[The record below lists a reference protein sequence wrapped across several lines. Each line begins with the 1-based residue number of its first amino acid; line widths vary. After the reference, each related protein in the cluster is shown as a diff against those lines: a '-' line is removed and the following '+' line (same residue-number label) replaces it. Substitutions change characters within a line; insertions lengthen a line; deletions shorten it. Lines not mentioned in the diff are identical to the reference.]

1 MQRKSTS
8 ANVSSTFAF
17 TTRRPVAITM
27 VVLAVVVFGLIS
39 YFLLAL
45 NLMPDITYP
54 SVTVRT
60 EYEGAAPEEVE
71 TVVSRPI
78 EQELGIV
85 GNLQNIISISKAG
98 QSDVIL
104 EFAWDADINEAIS
117 DVREKLDQVFLP
129 PEIERPIILRYDPT
143 LDPIMRIGV
152 YGEESLFYLRR
163 ISEEEIK
170 RALEQI
176 PGIAAVKVKGGLE
189 EEIRVEIV
197 EQKLAL
203 TELNITQVKNRL
215 SQENIN
221 LAGGTLKEGETEYF
235 VRTLNE
241 FTGLDEMQALIVG
254 YIDATPVYLQDIA
267 RVYKTN
273 KEREIVTKIDG
284 SEAVEIE
291 IYKAAEANIV
301 EVASFVRQRLF
312 GPAEQPADNGGR
324 AAGLAAD
331 VPPGVNFTILS
342 DQSIFI
348 ENSIAEV
355 RSAALTGGLLA
366 VLVLLVFLRNFR
378 STVIVALSIPIS
390 ILATFAPMNVMDV
403 TLNIMSLG
411 GLALGIGMLV
421 DNSIVVLESIFR
433 CREEGDDFTAAV
445 IRGTSE
451 VGGAVIASTL
461 TTIAVFFPIIFVKG
475 VAGQIFGDMALTIVF
490 SLLASLGVALVFIP
504 MLASLGGDKQQA
516 DGVGPG
522 RVVARREGPSL
533 WVNPSF
539 FSVAVD
545 FFKRAANKAWPNGFF
560 SKVSGVIRLLLSS
573 FVALFIFAFGA
584 IFFAIGIVFR
594 VFFAAIVAFVNLIGQ
609 LAGFTVVPILDWLLN
624 HVNRWITFLANEYYP
639 RVLRR
644 VIVSPLR
651 VSLSVFIPAILLGF
665 YAISNMGTTLIPEV
679 HQGEFFVEMTYPV
692 GTPVE
697 ETARRLDQLES
708 FLMADPAVAKVATV
722 AGTDKSA
729 ASTADEGENTAKI
742 TVRLVPSSDNE
753 SAEAVV
759 IEALR
764 EQMARIP
771 GVQYKISRP
780 VLFSFKS
787 PIELQLQAYNLE
799 ELRRYSEAVRD
810 RLRLVDELR
819 DVKSSIQAGNPEV
832 QIRFDRAKLAAYGLN
847 VFDVAGV
854 VRNKVRGDVP
864 TEFKDRDRKIDIRV
878 KVSEADK
885 SSLAALRRLR
895 INPQGD
901 VSIPLAAVADI
912 VLDEGPSQIRRESQQ
927 RTGLIT
933 ANLRSG
939 VSLSAATS
947 AINAVLSEMDM
958 PADMDWRIAG
968 QNKEMETSMNSLY
981 LALALAIF
989 LVYIVM
995 ASQFE
1000 SFLHPF
1006 VIIFSIPLAFV
1017 GVLLFLFL
1025 LNIPLSVVV
1034 FLGLIML
1041 AGIVVNN
1048 AIVLVDYINQ
1058 LRLRGL
1064 AREEAV
1070 VQAGQARLRPILM
1083 TTLTTVLGLLPL
1095 AIGLGDGAEIRAP
1108 MAITVVAG
1116 LSISTL
1122 LTLIVIPTVYLLL
1135 DRKEEEAHA

>member
-1 MQRKSTS
+1 M
-8 ANVSSTFAF
+8 
-17 TTRRPVAITM
+17 
-27 VVLAVVVFGLIS
+27 
-39 YFLLAL
+39 
-45 NLMPDITYP
+45 
-54 SVTVRT
+54 
-60 EYEGAAPEEVE
+60 
-71 TVVSRPI
+71 
-78 EQELGIV
+78 
-85 GNLQNIISISKAG
+85 KA
-98 QSDVIL
+98 
-104 EFAWDADINEAIS
+104 
-117 DVREKLDQVFLP
+117 K
-129 PEIERPIILRYDPT
+129 
-143 LDPIMRIGV
+143 
-152 YGEESLFYLRR
+152 
-163 ISEEEIK
+163 
-170 RALEQI
+170 
-176 PGIAAVKVKGGLE
+176 
-189 EEIRVEIV
+189 
-197 EQKLAL
+197 
-203 TELNITQVKNRL
+203 
-215 SQENIN
+215 
-221 LAGGTLKEGETEYF
+221 
-235 VRTLNE
+235 
-241 FTGLDEMQALIVG
+241 
-254 YIDATPVYLQDIA
+254 
-267 RVYKTN
+267 
-273 KEREIVTKIDG
+273 
-284 SEAVEIE
+284 
-291 IYKAAEANIV
+291 
-301 EVASFVRQRLF
+301 
-312 GPAEQPADNGGR
+312 
-324 AAGLAAD
+324 
-331 VPPGVNFTILS
+331 
-342 DQSIFI
+342 
-348 ENSIAEV
+348 
-355 RSAALTGGLLA
+355 
-366 VLVLLVFLRNFR
+366 
-378 STVIVALSIPIS
+378 
-390 ILATFAPMNVMDV
+390 
-403 TLNIMSLG
+403 
-411 GLALGIGMLV
+411 
-421 DNSIVVLESIFR
+421 
-433 CREEGDDFTAAV
+433 
-445 IRGTSE
+445 
-451 VGGAVIASTL
+451 
-461 TTIAVFFPIIFVKG
+461 
-475 VAGQIFGDMALTIVF
+475 
-490 SLLASLGVALVFIP
+490 
-504 MLASLGGDKQQA
+504 
-516 DGVGPG
+516 
-522 RVVARREGPSL
+522 
-533 WVNPSF
+533 
-539 FSVAVD
+539 
-545 FFKRAANKAWPNGFF
+545 
-560 SKVSGVIRLLLSS
+560 
-573 FVALFIFAFGA
+573 
-584 IFFAIGIVFR
+584 
-594 VFFAAIVAFVNLIGQ
+594 
-609 LAGFTVVPILDWLLN
+609 
-624 HVNRWITFLANEYYP
+624 
-639 RVLRR
+639 
-644 VIVSPLR
+644 
-651 VSLSVFIPAILLGF
+651 
-665 YAISNMGTTLIPEV
+665 
-679 HQGEFFVEMTYPV
+679 
-692 GTPVE
+692 
-697 ETARRLDQLES
+697 
-708 FLMADPAVAKVATV
+708 
-722 AGTDKSA
+722 
-729 ASTADEGENTAKI
+729 NTAKI

-933 ANLRSG
+933 ANLSSG